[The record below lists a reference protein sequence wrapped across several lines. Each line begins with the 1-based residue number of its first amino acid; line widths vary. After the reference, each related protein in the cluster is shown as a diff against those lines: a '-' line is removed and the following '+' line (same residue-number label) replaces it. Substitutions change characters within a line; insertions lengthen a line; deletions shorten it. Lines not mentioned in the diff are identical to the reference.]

1 MTLTSGYK
9 FGKATSDMV
18 KRLSCVCG
26 SRTQKTF
33 SMLDVAFKP
42 ECMVLRWILLLLVL
56 VFGAL
61 HCGTVG
67 WHENRNSQLLP
78 LASPVPKDIFVVLST
93 PLKGVN
99 NCVKL
104 FMAFIDPVPS
114 I

>member
-1 MTLTSGYK
+1 
-9 FGKATSDMV
+9 
-18 KRLSCVCG
+18 
-26 SRTQKTF
+26 
-33 SMLDVAFKP
+33 MLDVAFKP